1 MQANFKKTHWQRCS
15 RILNLVNKVLP
26 TLDYS
31 IFAIDYDLHYNRHQ
45 LQNTTNHVSKYTSC
59 IHHHQFGPSSHAKRL
74 LMPLQ
79 ALTSWQSWYRWI
91 TMSRRPKL
99 QIQCKQQ
106 KHPKQDQVEVETR
119 PLHSTAAE
127 LRHLC
132 PALGCSHALQW
143 PGPSWSLLLS
153 ANIKTLQSH
162 VTSPAPL
169 TPLNT
174 LATAKGQKSLN
185 LSESLL

>member
-1 MQANFKKTHWQRCS
+1 MQANFKKTPWQPCS

-26 TLDYS
+26 TFDYS

-91 TMSRRPKL
+91 TTSRRPRL
-99 QIQCKQQ
+99 QIQSKARS
-106 KHPKQDQVEVETR
+106 KTSIVIPGSQDIQSKTKR
-119 PLHSTAAE
+119 
-127 LRHLC
+127 R
-132 PALGCSHALQW
+132 
-143 PGPSWSLLLS
+143 GPC
-153 ANIKTLQSH
+153 TLQQPSSGTC
-162 VTSPAPL
+162 VQRWAVLTLCSGQVPPGRCSSPP
-169 TPLNT
+169 T
-174 LATAKGQKSLN
+174 
-185 LSESLL
+185 